1 MGRGEFKLFDSLLRT
16 GMTVLDIGA
25 NQGVF
30 ALYCADKVGPTGRVI
45 AFEPDPEMFSALEG
59 NVKASGKK
67 WVQIHNLAVGAEE
80 GELNLQ
86 VSRVNRGDN
95 RLVRK
100 SQPGAETTPVRVVTL
115 DGLFL
120 GQKVDLIKMDVQGWE
135 GAVLRGM
142 AGLLASPNHSCIL
155 LEIWPEALQRA
166 GSSHGE
172 VIEILQRHGYTL
184 CKPDASLVPLD
195 LGKLSQLKG
204 DFGYRNALAVPPDRS
219 GCAAKL

>member
-1 MGRGEFKLFDSLLRT
+1 MLSVLAQLNSCRFWRLGINLRGNRFRPPTLDRLVALMLFRLGLMGRGEFKLFDSLLRT

-86 VSRVNRGDN
+86 VSRVN
-95 RLVRK
+95 
-100 SQPGAETTPVRVVTL
+100 
-115 DGLFL
+115 
-120 GQKVDLIKMDVQGWE
+120 
-135 GAVLRGM
+135 
-142 AGLLASPNHSCIL
+142 
-155 LEIWPEALQRA
+155 
-166 GSSHGE
+166 
-172 VIEILQRHGYTL
+172 
-184 CKPDASLVPLD
+184 
-195 LGKLSQLKG
+195 
-204 DFGYRNALAVPPDRS
+204 
-219 GCAAKL
+219 